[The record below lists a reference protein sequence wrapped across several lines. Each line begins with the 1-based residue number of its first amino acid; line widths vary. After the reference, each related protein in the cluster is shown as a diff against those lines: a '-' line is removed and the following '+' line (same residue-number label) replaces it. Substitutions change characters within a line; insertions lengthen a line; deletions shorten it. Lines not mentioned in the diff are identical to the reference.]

1 MAMKDFRSPISF
13 VHPSYTIKN
22 WQQATNPYKSFPWT
36 RLSQKCCSHQLL
48 LPTCV
53 PPLHSMGRNPRT
65 GRKQRRLA
73 SRTAQQ
79 QRATDEG
86 ARPRAR
92 SASAELKG
100 TPPAVSS
107 TMEVS
112 VSKTGNDS
120 ELCGVGA
127 AKDCGTIEYAIE
139 HRCSCWLLTLC

>member
-1 MAMKDFRSPISF
+1 MQE
-13 VHPSYTIKN
+13 
-22 WQQATNPYKSFPWT
+22 WQ
-36 RLSQKCCSHQLL
+36 L
-48 LPTCV
+48 LPTTPAREKWRRTVLVDPEDFNSLTRSLLTGHNPCKSFQKLLPRV
-53 PPLHSMGRNPRT
+53 SHLLHQWGGIRGQGESSAGL
-65 GRKQRRLA
+65 RLEQL
-73 SRTAQQ
+73 SS
-79 QRATDEG
+79 RATDEG

-127 AKDCGTIEYAIE
+127 ANNCGTIEYAIE